1 MSTLSRHQSTA
12 RRRARGLQS
21 VSRRDVQPSVL
32 SPVASPPE
40 FPQAQPAG
48 GLYAGL
54 DSELAKATS
63 DFVEQVGAGGLDNT
77 DILEL
82 VAKAV
87 SPLTQRSNPSRVL
100 QAVYA
105 SITLEEFLTLKMR
118 FEDRMTIEEIAQRQG
133 RPVETVQA
141 EIARSCTRIR
151 VYQVT
156 DSTGQ

>member
-1 MSTLSRHQSTA
+1 MSKEPGDPLGDR
-12 RRRARGLQS
+12 
-21 VSRRDVQPSVL
+21 
-32 SPVASPPE
+32 
-40 FPQAQPAG
+40 AG

-54 DSELAKATS
+54 DAELAKATS
-63 DFVEQVGAGGLDNT
+63 DFMEQVGAGGLDNA

-118 FEDRMTIEEIAQRQG
+118 FEHRMTIEEIAQRQG

-141 EIARSCTRIR
+141 EIARSCARIR
-151 VYQVT
+151 VYQLT
-156 DSTGQ
+156 DQTGQ